1 MAQKLP
7 PHGVRR
13 SRHGWHLGARE
24 NDPREHR
31 LAREKA
37 EEGEEDEARS
47 PTRRRRTKT
56 ARNGGLR
63 AEVTASRRRF
73 LCARSRLGAE
83 ARRGELR
90 RRRRR
95 AALCPLLIRARSR
108 GEDRGRGGAAS
119 AVSGREEIEATV
131 GEGDEPDGWAPP
143 VSRQRERGSRLG
155 RGVLGQNGRKK
166 EGGEKGF
173 FLFIF
178 QTIFFSNSFPNEFL
192 NSNSFHQNHSS
203 HKRNAPA
210 CMQQN
215 ISLTYI

>member
-143 VSRQRERGSRLG
+143 VSRQRERGGREGEPAGPGPRRG
-155 RGVLGQNGRKK
+155 RGVWAKMAEKK

-178 QTIFFSNSFPNEFL
+178 QTIFFSNSFPNEFFEFKFL
-192 NSNSFHQNHSS
+192 SS
-203 HKRNAPA
+203 KPL
-210 CMQQN
+210 
-215 ISLTYI
+215 IT